1 MEEKKDKKKM
11 RVLTVAT
18 WPVSHSSSASSTPI
32 DGRITSNLKLKTTQ
46 KIIQKN
52 NKISQNLNL
61 KITKN
66 QKNKIK

>member
-1 MEEKKDKKKM
+1 MEEKKNKKKM

-18 WPVSHSSSASSTPI
+18 WSVSYSSSASSTPI

-46 KIIQKN
+46 KKIQKN